1 MKNFYIICSIL
12 LTFSAFSQNGETVQF
27 IKVMEG
33 NFVKGDTPYRFAGS
47 NYWQGMNLGAPESGD
62 LQRLVSELDQMESLG
77 LKNLRILGASEA
89 DAEMKFAIHPALQ
102 TSPGVYNED
111 LWKGL
116 DILLVEMA
124 KRDMTA
130 VVVLGNFWTWSGGF
144 PQYLKWSGSGD
155 IPYPQEEETSWKEF
169 TDYSKQFYSN
179 AKAQKMMD
187 NHIEKVISRVNH
199 VTGVAYKNDPTIM
212 AWELANE
219 PRAYDEPVPFRKW
232 TRRMSAL
239 IKSLDA
245 NHLVCLGTEG
255 NTANGDAGVNVLV
268 DNDDTNIDYIT
279 MHIWPQN
286 WGWFNT
292 ENPAPLFQSTLNL
305 IDAYWAEHE
314 RVAVL
319 LNKPIVFEEFGIAR
333 DQASFDPEAGTLW
346 RDRIYSHFLDKVVH
360 SIANNLPVQGV
371 NFWTYSGEGRP
382 ERPGEFW
389 QKGDVF
395 TGDPPHELQGW
406 YGVYSNDNSTLHSI
420 EEAARKI
427 ND

>member
-1 MKNFYIICSIL
+1 
-12 LTFSAFSQNGETVQF
+12 
-27 IKVMEG
+27 
-33 NFVKGDTPYRFAGS
+33 
-47 NYWQGMNLGAPESGD
+47 
-62 LQRLVSELDQMESLG
+62 
-77 LKNLRILGASEA
+77 
-89 DAEMKFAIHPALQ
+89 
-102 TSPGVYNED
+102 
-111 LWKGL
+111 
-116 DILLVEMA
+116 
-124 KRDMTA
+124 
-130 VVVLGNFWTWSGGF
+130 
-144 PQYLKWSGSGD
+144 
-155 IPYPQEEETSWKEF
+155 
-169 TDYSKQFYSN
+169 
-179 AKAQKMMD
+179 
-187 NHIEKVISRVNH
+187 
-199 VTGVAYKNDPTIM
+199 
-212 AWELANE
+212 
-219 PRAYDEPVPFRKW
+219 
-232 TRRMSAL
+232 MSAL
-239 IKSLDA
+239 IKSLDV

-255 NTANGDAGVNVLV
+255 NTASDDAGVNVLV

-292 ENPAPLFQSTLNL
+292 ENPEPLFQSTLNL

-314 RVAVL
+314 RVALL

-360 SIANNLPVQGV
+360 SVENNLPVQGV

-389 QKGDVF
+389 RKGDVF

-406 YGVYSNDNSTLHSI
+406 YGVYSNDTSTLHSI